1 MALRPAPRRAA
12 RLHPIAV
19 ADAARVRRLRRQSPI
34 RQYGQRLARRPCLAD
49 RDGLREPPTTEAAR
63 TSSLRRCDGR
73 RPGARRGGRIAG
85 DYRAPIERVAIID
98 VEAFDWNCPQHITPR
113 FTLEEVEVASRP
125 LRDRIAAL
133 EAQLRAARPPAA
145 D

>member
-1 MALRPAPRRAA
+1 
-12 RLHPIAV
+12 
-19 ADAARVRRLRRQSPI
+19 
-34 RQYGQRLARRPCLAD
+34 
-49 RDGLREPPTTEAAR
+49 
-63 TSSLRRCDGR
+63 
-73 RPGARRGGRIAG
+73 
-85 DYRAPIERVAIID
+85 VAIID